1 MSHDADAL
9 PQVPPATITRLPLYQ
24 RFLASLDP
32 LATVSSAELAEA
44 TGVNP
49 AQVRKDLSVL
59 GLHGTRGV
67 GYAAGALHAQL
78 ADKTGGD
85 IIHPLIIAG
94 MGNLGVA
101 VANHAGRRSQGF
113 IIVGAVDIDPNLI
126 GRTLQ
131 VGDGEVTVQHPR
143 ELPAL
148 VTTGA
153 AQLAVIATPPAPAQG
168 VCDELVAAGITGI
181 LNFSATPVR
190 VPEGVRVRDVDLSQ
204 ELLILAYHEHRAQ
217 PGLAAKEELSSR

>member
-1 MSHDADAL
+1 MSDDAEAL
-9 PQVPPATITRLPLYQ
+9 PSIPAATIARLPLYQ
-24 RFLASLDP
+24 RFLAGLDP
-32 LATVSSAELAEA
+32 TAIVNSAELAEA

-78 ADKTGGD
+78 VDQTGGD
-85 IIHPLIIAG
+85 VIHPLIIAG

-101 VANHAGRRSQGF
+101 IARHAGRPSQGF
-113 IIVGAVDIDPNLI
+113 VVVGAVDIDPKII

-131 VGDGEVTVQHPR
+131 IGDTQVVVQHRR
-143 ELPAL
+143 ELPNL
-148 VTTGA
+148 VAQGE
-153 AQLAVIATPPAPAQG
+153 AQLAVIATPPGPAQA

-181 LNFSATPVR
+181 LNFAATPVR

-217 PGLAAKEELSSR
+217 PGLTAKEELSSR